1 MQARSSGTVKSTRA
15 SMQKYFVAV
24 AGNIGVGKS
33 SLTTLLAA
41 RLGWQPF
48 FESVVENPYLADF
61 YSDMKAWSFHSQI
74 FFLSRR
80 LHDHRALMEHPTS
93 VLQDRTV
100 YEDAEIFARN
110 LYGQALI
117 SERDW
122 ASYWDLY
129 RSVVL
134 LLPPPNLVVYL
145 QASVQTLRQRI
156 STRGRDFER
165 NISDDYLAQLNTLYD
180 EWVAGFNLCPV
191 LTVATDRLDFVQNPQ
206 HLDLIAERIED
217 RLRGKEV
224 LRLDHEG

>member
-1 MQARSSGTVKSTRA
+1 MSKSV
-15 SMQKYFVAV
+15 QKYFVAI

-33 SLTTLLAA
+33 SLTTLLAQ
-41 RLGWQPF
+41 RLGWEPF
-48 FESVVENPYLADF
+48 FEAVVENPYLADF
-61 YSDMKAWSFHSQI
+61 YGDMRGWSFHSQV

-80 LHDHRALMEHPTS
+80 LHDHRALMNHPTS

-110 LYGQALI
+110 LYRQGFM

-129 RSVVL
+129 TSVAS

-145 QASVQTLRQRI
+145 QASVETLLKRI
-156 STRGRDFER
+156 GMRGRDFEQE
-165 NISDDYLAQLNTLYD
+165 ISADYLARLNDLYD

-191 LTVATDRLDFVQNPQ
+191 LTIATDYLDFVQQPE
-206 HLDLIAERIED
+206 HLGRIAGRIED

-224 LRLDHEG
+224 LRFESKE

>member
-1 MQARSSGTVKSTRA
+1 MTR
-15 SMQKYFVAV
+15 YFVAV

-33 SLTTLLAA
+33 SLTTLLAQ

-48 FESVVENPYLADF
+48 FEAVVENPYLADF
-61 YSDMKAWSFHSQI
+61 YADMKAWSFHSQV

-80 LHDHRALMEHPTS
+80 LYDHKALMDHPTS
-93 VLQDRTV
+93 VLQERTV

-110 LYGQALI
+110 LYRQELI

-122 ASYWDLY
+122 SSYWDLY
-129 RSVVL
+129 RSVAL

-145 QASVQTLRQRI
+145 QASVETLVHRI
-156 STRGRDFER
+156 KMRGRDFER
-165 NISDDYLAQLNTLYD
+165 NISAEYLGGLNELYD

-191 LTVATDRLDFVQNPQ
+191 LTIATDEMDFVQKPE
-206 HLDLIAERIED
+206 HLDMIADRIVD

-224 LRLDHEG
+224 LKFSR

>member
-1 MQARSSGTVKSTRA
+1 MK
-15 SMQKYFVAV
+15 KYFVAV

-33 SLTTLLAA
+33 SLTTLLAQ
-41 RLGWQPF
+41 RMGWEPF
-48 FESVVENPYLADF
+48 FEAVAENPYLADF
-61 YSDMKAWSFHSQI
+61 YADMPTWSFHSQI

-80 LHDHRALMEHPTS
+80 LYDYRAMMEHPTS

-110 LYGQALI
+110 LYRQGLM

-129 RSVVL
+129 SAVSA
-134 LLPPPNLVVYL
+134 LLPPPDLVVYL
-145 QASVQTLRQRI
+145 QASVSTLTQRI
-156 STRGRDFER
+156 GMRGREFEQQ
-165 NISDDYLAQLNTLYD
+165 IGEEYLARLNDLYD

-191 LTVATDRLDFVQNPQ
+191 LTIATDNLDFVHAPE
-206 HLDLIAERIED
+206 HLDIIAARIED

-224 LRLDHEG
+224 LTFERRDNGEEGG

>member
-1 MQARSSGTVKSTRA
+1 MK
-15 SMQKYFVAV
+15 KYFVAV

-33 SLTTLLAA
+33 SLTTLLAK
-41 RLGWQPF
+41 RLGWEPF
-48 FESVVENPYLADF
+48 FETVVENPYLADF
-61 YSDMKAWSFHSQI
+61 YANMKAWSFHSQI
-74 FFLSRR
+74 FFLARR

-110 LYGQALI
+110 LYRQGLI

-129 RSVVL
+129 NSVAA

-145 QASVQTLRQRI
+145 QASVDTLLQRI
-156 STRGRDFER
+156 DLRGRDFER
-165 NISDDYLAQLNTLYD
+165 NISAEYLGQLNTLYD

-191 LTVATDRLDFVQNPQ
+191 LTIATDEMDFVQKPE
-206 HLDLIAERIED
+206 HLDIIAGRIED

-224 LRLDHEG
+224 LTFGG

>member
-1 MQARSSGTVKSTRA
+1 MK
-15 SMQKYFVAV
+15 KYFVAV

-33 SLTTLLAA
+33 SLTTLLAQ
-41 RLGWQPF
+41 RMGWEPF
-48 FESVVENPYLADF
+48 FEAVAENPYLADF
-61 YSDMKAWSFHSQI
+61 YADMPTWSFHSQI

-80 LHDHRALMEHPTS
+80 LYDYRALMEHPTS

-110 LYGQALI
+110 LYRQGLM

-129 RSVVL
+129 SAVSA
-134 LLPPPNLVVYL
+134 LLPPPDLVVYL
-145 QASVQTLRQRI
+145 QASVSTLTQRI
-156 STRGRDFER
+156 GMRGREFEQQ
-165 NISDDYLAQLNTLYD
+165 IGEEYLARLNDLYD

-191 LTVATDRLDFVQNPQ
+191 LTIATDNLDFVHAPE
-206 HLDLIAERIED
+206 HLDIIAARIED

-224 LRLDHEG
+224 LTFERRDNGEEGG

>member
-1 MQARSSGTVKSTRA
+1 MSR
-15 SMQKYFVAV
+15 YFVAV

-33 SLTTLLAA
+33 SLTTLLAEK
-41 RLGWQPF
+41 LGWQPF
-48 FESVVENPYLADF
+48 FEAVVENPYLADF
-61 YSDMKAWSFHSQI
+61 YKDMKAWSFHSQV

-80 LHDHRALMEHPTS
+80 LYDHRALMEHPTS

-110 LYGQALI
+110 LYKQRLI

-122 ASYWDLY
+122 GSYWDLY
-129 RSVVL
+129 RSVAM

-145 QASVQTLRQRI
+145 QASVETLMQRI
-156 STRGRDFER
+156 GMRGRDFER
-165 NISDDYLAQLNTLYD
+165 NISPDYLGQLNQLYD

-191 LTVATDRLDFVQNPQ
+191 LTIATDEMDFVQKPE
-206 HLDLIAERIED
+206 HLDIIARRIDD

-224 LRLDHEG
+224 LRFGTIVDSR

>member
-1 MQARSSGTVKSTRA
+1 V
-15 SMQKYFVAV
+15 QKYFVAI

-33 SLTTLLAA
+33 SLTTLLAE
-41 RLGWQPF
+41 RLGWEPF
-48 FESVVENPYLADF
+48 IEAVVENPYLADF
-61 YSDMKAWSFHSQI
+61 YRDMRRWSFNSQV

-80 LHDHRALMEHPTS
+80 LHDHKALMDHPTS

-110 LYGQALI
+110 LYRQGYM

-122 ASYWDLY
+122 GSYWDLY
-129 RSVVL
+129 RSVAS

-145 QASVQTLRQRI
+145 QASVATLLKRI
-156 STRGRDFER
+156 DLRGRDFER
-165 NISDDYLAQLNTLYD
+165 EIGGDYLGRLNDLYD

-191 LTVATDRLDFVQNPQ
+191 LTIATDDLDFVQKPP
-206 HLDLIAERIED
+206 HLDKIAGRIED

-224 LRLDHEG
+224 LRFDG

>member
-1 MQARSSGTVKSTRA
+1 MI
-15 SMQKYFVAV
+15 KYFVAV

-33 SLTTLLAA
+33 SLTTLLAK

-48 FESVVENPYLADF
+48 LETVVENPYLADF
-61 YSDMKAWSFHSQI
+61 YNDMKAWSFHSQV

-110 LYGQALI
+110 LYRQNLI
-117 SERDW
+117 SDRDW

-129 RSVVL
+129 TSVAQ

-145 QASVQTLRQRI
+145 QASVDTLLRRI
-156 STRGRDFER
+156 GTRGRDFER
-165 NISDDYLAQLNTLYD
+165 NISPAYLGRLNTLYE

-191 LTVATDRLDFVQNPQ
+191 LTIATDEMDFVQKPE
-206 HLDLIAERIED
+206 HLGIIAGRIED
-217 RLRGKEV
+217 RLRGKEIV
-224 LRLDHEG
+224 TFGKERESEVRH